1 MSRPSPDPQT
11 QSPTAWEDTA
21 PMPKLEPALAWPPSP
36 AAAGAIRRPL
46 PLPLKPT
53 IQGLEVKELES
64 QTVFDQLFGDRGD
77 AAAAKRTAR

>member
-1 MSRPSPDPQT
+1 M
-11 QSPTAWEDTA
+11 
-21 PMPKLEPALAWPPSP
+21 
-36 AAAGAIRRPL
+36 
-46 PLPLKPT
+46 PLKPT